1 VAEWPI
7 AAVLKT
13 VTRCVRGFESLPALM
28 VQRETILVC
37 TDNSGV
43 NYVKCVK
50 LFGGL
55 KKKALLGESILIV
68 IKNYKHR
75 KKYKHIVKKK
85 AAHLIK
91 KNKTLALIVGT
102 KKRTRR
108 RDGCI
113 IASDRNKVLL
123 VSKQYNILSTRIY
136 GFVTKEL
143 TLRKCRNSYKTI
155 LDRAK
160 FIL

>member
-1 VAEWPI
+1 MI
-7 AAVLKT
+7 
-13 VTRCVRGFESLPALM
+13 
-28 VQRETILVC
+28 QRETVLRC
-37 TDNSGV
+37 SDNTGV

-55 KKKALLGESILIV
+55 KKNALLGESILVV

-75 KKYKHIVKKK
+75 KKYKHIAKKT
-85 AAHLIK
+85 ATHLIK

-113 IASDRNKVLL
+113 ISGDRNRVLL
-123 VSKQYNILSTRIY
+123 VSKQYDILSTRIY
-136 GFVTKEL
+136 GFVTREL
-143 TLRKCRNSYKTI
+143 TMRKCRNRYKTI

-160 FIL
+160 SIL